1 MHKRVQQ
8 MTRWRVVRLDGT
20 LTGEFIGTVEAP
32 TVEEAINEAIREY
45 RIAPNQQSRLRAY
58 PWS

>member
-1 MHKRVQQ
+1 MK

-32 TVEEAINEAIREY
+32 TAEEAINEAIREC
-45 RIAPNQQSRLRAY
+45 RIAPDQQSRLRAY